1 MRRDM
6 SRRMILV
13 LAVVIIAALT
23 SCERKNRQLAEKSA
37 DATAPKYSAVPD
49 PHSTPGLSYVA
60 DVMPKPAG
68 GPVDGKSAFEGRC
81 AVCHQVNGMGL
92 PGAFPPL
99 VGSPYVVGDKTDRMA
114 AIMVYGLMGP
124 IIVNGTTYA
133 SVMTPQGAASDEE
146 LAAIATYIRSSWGN
160 SAPKVEPAV
169 FTEVRKKW
177 GSRGPF
183 AISELGEE
191 K

>member
-1 MRRDM
+1 M

-68 GPVDGKSAFEGRC
+68 GPVDGKASFEGRC
-81 AVCHQVNGMGL
+81 AVCHQVTGMGL

-124 IIVNGTTYA
+124 IKVNGTTYA
-133 SVMTPQGAASDEE
+133 SVMTPQGAASDDE
-146 LAAIATYIRSSWGN
+146 LAAIATYIRSAWGN
-160 SAPKVEPAV
+160 SASKVEPAV
-169 FTEVRKKW
+169 FAEVRKKW

-191 K
+191 N